1 MKRIS
6 ASGIVRGTLVSGH
19 FFARHW
25 LSLSVVLIMVLF
37 YITNRYSCQDS
48 MGRIKTLTTR
58 VQVIE
63 TESMRER
70 GAYMSRIRESAMSR
84 RLDSLGIPLAV
95 QPTPPYIL
103 HTPKPGHGN

>member
-1 MKRIS
+1 MKSIFD
-6 ASGIVRGTLVSGH
+6 SGLIKGTLVTGH

-25 LSLSVVLIMVLF
+25 LSLTMVMIFMLF

-48 MGRIKTLTTR
+48 MGQIRKLNER
-58 VQVIE
+58 LQVVE
-63 TESMRER
+63 SASMRER
-70 GAYMSRIRESAMSR
+70 GIYMSRIRESAMSR

-103 HTPKPGHGN
+103 SRNNNGN